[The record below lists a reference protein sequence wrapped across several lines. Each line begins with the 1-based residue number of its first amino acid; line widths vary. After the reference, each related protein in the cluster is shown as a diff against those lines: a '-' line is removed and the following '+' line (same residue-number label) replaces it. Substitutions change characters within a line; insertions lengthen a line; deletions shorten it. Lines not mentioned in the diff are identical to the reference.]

1 MGAGACFKLL
11 VKNKVQ
17 VNPEELS
24 RRLPPLVPQSSV
36 AINRSSISSVLITPR
51 NNTPRN
57 SISSVLITPRNNTPR
72 NCSSFQSLS
81 VKTSFKDKWI
91 PTKLDYTP
99 TTAEE
104 KIRFLFYC
112 PICFCH
118 AEGGAKCNSCA
129 HHCCFDCVADLK
141 LLNPILTKQDVLKC
155 PHCREMSS
163 VSIIKC
169 KQDIERNYEDS
180 PRTISTLVNLQQTCL
195 QKEVEAATKDVL
207 DTVMQRAIKAVANQ
221 EWSHNNLQAPL
232 PTPDVP

>member
-36 AINRSSISSVLITPR
+36 AINRS
-51 NNTPRN
+51 

>member
-24 RRLPPLVPQSSV
+24 VRRLPPLVPQSSV
-36 AINRSSISSVLITPR
+36 AINRS
-51 NNTPRN
+51 

>member
-36 AINRSSISSVLITPR
+36 AINRS
-51 NNTPRN
+51 

-195 QKEVEAATKDVL
+195 QKELEAATKDVL

>member
-24 RRLPPLVPQSSV
+24 VRRLPPLVPQSSV
-36 AINRSSISSVLITPR
+36 AINRS
-51 NNTPRN
+51 

-180 PRTISTLVNLQQTCL
+180 PRTISTLVNMQQTCL

>member
-24 RRLPPLVPQSSV
+24 VRRLPPLVPQSSV
-36 AINRSSISSVLITPR
+36 AINRS
-51 NNTPRN
+51 

-91 PTKLDYTP
+91 PSKLDYTP

-180 PRTISTLVNLQQTCL
+180 PRTISTLVNMQQTCL

-221 EWSHNNLQAPL
+221 EWSHNNLQVSL

>member
-11 VKNKVQ
+11 LKNKVQ

-24 RRLPPLVPQSSV
+24 VRRLPPLVPQSSV
-36 AINRSSISSVLITPR
+36 AINRS
-51 NNTPRN
+51 

-180 PRTISTLVNLQQTCL
+180 PRTISTLVNMQQTCL